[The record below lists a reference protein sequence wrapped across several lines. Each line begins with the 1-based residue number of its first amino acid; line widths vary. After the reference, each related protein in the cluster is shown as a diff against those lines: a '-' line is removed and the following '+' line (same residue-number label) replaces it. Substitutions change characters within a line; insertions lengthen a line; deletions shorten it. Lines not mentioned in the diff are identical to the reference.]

1 MSETLE
7 LQYLE
12 FLQQNRKTA
21 EDARYRADAL
31 IRPKLGNIEA
41 THLKADQIRKWLIGV
56 AKAAPRLRT
65 RKDEKQKY
73 RAMGTDGESIRR
85 RRASANRTL
94 TVLKAALNRAW
105 REGKVSSNAEW
116 HRVEPFENVDAARI
130 HYLSVAEAQRLINT
144 SDPDFRNVIIAALQT
159 GARYGELMALQVHD
173 FNADAGTVAIRTSKT
188 GEARHVMLTEEGAAF
203 FRQLSAGRS
212 GSDLMLLK
220 ANGGAWLK
228 SHQKRPMI
236 EACKRAN
243 IKPAVSF
250 HALRHTW
257 ASLAV
262 MAGVPLLVVARNLGH
277 ADTKSGRAP
286 LRPSRTELHRRCH
299 TCGRARAS
307 GRYRDVER
315 RPGSSNPS
323 RSQSKAALMRAPVG
337 PAQLPRLDLKAPP
350 GWYPIDNFL
359 ACFEP
364 VRGSERPLS
373 SDDKPTF
380 DELEPGPELELF
392 RWDVDR
398 LVRLALLRTERDDT
412 DLPEA
417 RREAAG
423 LLAQLIEIRPALGD
437 LVARTTGDAAVM
449 AAKLS
454 PAFAVSAYTYP
465 KVSTVPIRR
474 QQSPTLSRS
483 MNRRAI

>member
-1 MSETLE
+1 MPRRVRDANLETRTARSRLSVAHKPYFRLIEPGLHLGFRKLASGPGTWVVRRYSGSGGYTVKNLLTGDGVLVVADDFSEADGHGVLSFGQAQELAKSFRPAGPAPKPLTVSETLDS
-7 LQYLE
+7 YLE
-12 FLQQNRKTA
+12 FLEHNRKTA
-21 EDARYRADAL
+21 EDARYRTDAL

-73 RAMGTDGESIRR
+73 RAMGTDKESIRR

-105 REGKVSSNAEW
+105 REGKISSNAEW

-130 HYLSVAEAQRLINT
+130 RYLSVTEAQRLINA

-159 GARYGELMALQVHD
+159 GVRYGELAALQVHD

-188 GEARHVMLTEEGAAF
+188 GEARHVVLTEEGAAF

-212 GSDLMLLK
+212 GSGLMLLK

-277 ADTKSGRAP
+277 ADTRM
-286 LRPSRTELHRRCH
+286 
-299 TCGRARAS
+299 
-307 GRYRDVER
+307 VER
-315 RPGSSNPS
+315 HYGHLAPSYIADAIRAGAPRFGPVASS
-323 RSQSKAALMRAPVG
+323 VG
-337 PAQLPRLDLKAPP
+337 P
-350 GWYPIDNFL
+350 
-359 ACFEP
+359 
-364 VRGSERPLS
+364 V
-373 SDDKPTF
+373 
-380 DELEPGPELELF
+380 
-392 RWDVDR
+392 
-398 LVRLALLRTERDDT
+398 
-412 DLPEA
+412 
-417 RREAAG
+417 
-423 LLAQLIEIRPALGD
+423 
-437 LVARTTGDAAVM
+437 
-449 AAKLS
+449 
-454 PAFAVSAYTYP
+454 
-465 KVSTVPIRR
+465 VPIQAARKAKPR
-474 QQSPTLSRS
+474 
-483 MNRRAI
+483 